1 MRSDKI
7 RSPQRALII
16 LMFFIVVCLNSM
28 AYAEGTLTVTVN
40 RLDTGAGEVKS
51 SDHSINCEGDCSEVY
66 LDNRKVTLEA
76 SASEN
81 SYFAGWSGDACT
93 GITKPNCSL
102 TMDGNKNIIATFGP
116 NPTLNLIKTGD
127 GKGSIKSST
136 SGIDCGPDCQ
146 ESNAQFPY
154 KKKITLTAKVD
165 PSTTFLGWSGDVCN
179 GITKPQCTILMDANK
194 DITASFGLPHIS
206 VSPALYD
213 FGDVKVKQS
222 SQPASF
228 TISNSGM
235 GNLKI
240 TKMEMIGA
248 DAKLFKMKGG
258 GKKTISPGGQSTFS
272 VTFTPPSIGSKVA
285 ALRITSNDNDPDK
298 SVMEIVLSGK
308 GTDSI
313 FTASNAPVVASA
325 VIQTIGLVGLATD
338 LGSLSPLGINMGNN
352 KLSTPNQLYSTL
364 IYSGNFSLPPVVCEG
379 GGTVTISA
387 SWSGPDIPTD
397 PSQIVDLNINMN
409 FSSCAEFG
417 FTMNGR
423 IELVFEGPLSEP
435 TKITI
440 STPELTYANSYTG
453 DHVSINDLTI
463 TITDF
468 TMDMMS
474 QLLAGTITITG
485 GISGVI
491 GGNPIDVECDTF
503 KMEFNFSSAGT
514 TLSISGKIK
523 ASCLGDWITITT
535 NTPISTPID
544 SYCPTAGEIIVT
556 SGEYS
561 VTIFIES
568 DYKIKVYY
576 NDNLIQTYN
585 SCSEVMG
592 LCCSE

>member
-7 RSPQRALII
+7 RFPKRALII
-16 LMFFIVVCLNSM
+16 LMLFIVVCLNSI
-28 AYAEGTLTVTVN
+28 AYAEGTLTVN
-40 RLDTGAGEVKS
+40 RLGTGAGEVKS
-51 SDHSINCEGDCSEVY
+51 LDNFINCGIDCSEVY
-66 LDNRKVTLEA
+66 SGSGKVTLEA

-81 SYFAGWSGDACT
+81 SYFAGWSGDACG
-93 GITKPNCSL
+93 GITKPNCSF
-102 TMDGNKNIIATFGP
+102 TMDHNKNIIATFGL
-116 NPTLNLIKTGD
+116 NPTLTLIKSGD
-127 GKGSIKSST
+127 GEGSIQSST
-136 SGIDCGPDCQ
+136 SGIDCGPGCEGTD
-146 ESNAQFPY
+146 AQFPF
-154 KKKITLTAKVD
+154 KKKITLTAKAD
-165 PSTTFLGWSGDVCN
+165 PSSTFLGWSGDVCN
-179 GITKPQCTILMDANK
+179 GVTKPQCSVLMDTNK
-194 DITASFGLPHIS
+194 NITASFGLSNIS
-206 VSPALYD
+206 VSPAPYD

-258 GKKTISPGGQSTFS
+258 GRKTVSPGGQSTFS
-272 VTFTPPSIGSKVA
+272 VTFTPSSIGSKA
-285 ALRITSNDNDPDK
+285 ATLRITSNDPDE
-298 SVMEIVLSGK
+298 SVMEIALSGK

-313 FTASNAPVVASA
+313 ITSSNAPVVASA
-325 VIQTIGLVGLATD
+325 VIQTIGLLGLATD
-338 LGSLSPLGINMGNN
+338 LGSLSPLGINLGNN
-352 KLSTPNQLYSTL
+352 KVSSPNQLYSAL
-364 IYSGNFSLPPVVCEG
+364 VYNSGNFSLPPVACEG

-397 PSQIVDLNINMN
+397 PSQIIDLNIDMN
-409 FSSCAEFG
+409 FNSCTEFG
-417 FTMNGR
+417 ITMNGKME
-423 IELVFEGPLSEP
+423 IVFEGPLSEP

-453 DHVSINDLTI
+453 DHVTINDLTI

-474 QLLAGTITITG
+474 QLLGGAITITG

-491 GGNPIDVECDTF
+491 GANPIDVECDNL

-535 NTPISTPID
+535 NTPIFTPID
-544 SYCPTAGEIIVT
+544 SYCPTGGEIVVT

-561 VTIFIES
+561 VTIIIES
-568 DYKIKVYY
+568 DYKITVYY
-576 NDNLIQTYN
+576 NGTLLQTYS
-585 SCSEVMG
+585 SCLEVMG